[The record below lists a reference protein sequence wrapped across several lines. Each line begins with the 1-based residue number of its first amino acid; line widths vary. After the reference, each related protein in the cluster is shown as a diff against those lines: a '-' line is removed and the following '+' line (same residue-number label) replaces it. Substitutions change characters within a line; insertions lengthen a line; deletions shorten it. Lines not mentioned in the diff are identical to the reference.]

1 MVSYLPATV
10 VAFRVPGIGVPSLES
25 AALHYPVRRV
35 PKSGVVEEGALSTS
49 LSQSGCFSHFTLAFA
64 IPRRVLYPEE

>member
-49 LSQSGCFSHFTLAFA
+49 W
-64 IPRRVLYPEE
+64 